1 MFDDVNGNGKWDT
14 GDYEEKRQAESV
26 WYIKRGLTLKQ
37 DWTHETDEWDVN
49 EIPIIDQKPD
59 ELLKEKSKKKVVDLH
74 KKNLDRLQNKAQRK
88 ESEKKK
94 KERKRNE
101 RKERRE
107 KNKEKY
113 RAIRAQ
119 LKAKKNAKAD
129 AKTNTGSDSDVS
141 TPDTEEVASP
151 NE

>member
-1 MFDDVNGNGKWDT
+1 MFDDVNQNGKWDT

-26 WYIKRGLTLKQ
+26 WYIKRSLTLKQ

-49 EIPIIDQKPD
+49 EIPITDQKPD
-59 ELLKEKSKKKVVDLH
+59 ELLKEKSRKKVVDIH
-74 KKNLDRLQNKAQRK
+74 KKNLDRLASKAQRK

-113 RAIRAQ
+113 RALRAQ
-119 LKAKKNAKAD
+119 LKAK
-129 AKTNTGSDSDVS
+129 KTNTGSDSDVS